1 MGQRSALW
9 TRREEGEEGL
19 RAELPRCPPG
29 RLIFRA
35 EVFTHPS
42 APGAAVISRRFVP
55 LPLGLF
61 ISGSRRPLPRLMCTG
76 PGFQSDGARAELSP
90 GTSQWHCPLRMIN
103 EPADSSD
110 AASCSGAWPG
120 WGRRCSHQAQAPRH
134 CPQGTHLP
142 QCQTGG
148 WHPPTPGRNR
158 REREMALGRPRCS
171 PAPSTLRLRETWKGR
186 LSRSLSW
193 DSVYLGSSRPWPW
206 EIRSSAHDPVGWK
219 FLLWP
224 RLNQTQAFAA
234 LSPRRPHEWHPLSPS
249 GRRGNVWSGRQ
260 CGQGFVGYW
269 RKWDRNKS

>member
-1 MGQRSALW
+1 M
-9 TRREEGEEGL
+9 
-19 RAELPRCPPG
+19 
-29 RLIFRA
+29 
-35 EVFTHPS
+35 
-42 APGAAVISRRFVP
+42 
-55 LPLGLF
+55 GLF

-110 AASCSGAWPG
+110 AASCSGARPG
-120 WGRRCSHQAQAPRH
+120 WGRRCSHQAQGPVHKALTSPSARQEAGI
-134 CPQGTHLP
+134 PQP
-142 QCQTGG
+142 QEETD
-148 WHPPTPGRNR
+148 
-158 REREMALGRPRCS
+158 EREMALGRPRCS
-171 PAPSTLRLRETWKGR
+171 PAPSTLRLQETWKGR

-234 LSPRRPHEWHPLSPS
+234 LSPRRPHE
-249 GRRGNVWSGRQ
+249 
-260 CGQGFVGYW
+260 
-269 RKWDRNKS
+269 